1 MFFLRADLA
10 VGWLTSDRVRIAAGV
25 VVLLGTVWASD
36 ATAAG
41 TSQSGEDF
49 EYPSLYSQSATTAT
63 EAYPTSFAP
72 SGDAARD
79 EQSADEW
86 SASSCDCQC
95 ACGCSPDGGFLACCP
110 LIQPSDHCYDDFIS
124 PMTNPVYF
132 EDPRNLTE
140 ARVIF
145 LNHKVPLAAGG
156 GDVQLYAL
164 QVRAALTDRLSL
176 IATKDGYI
184 VSSNPLIDDGWAD
197 ISAGVKYLIY
207 SDPCAQQLASV
218 GVVYELP
225 VGTPDALQGN
235 GDGTFDIFLTGGSQL
250 GCNGHWIG
258 AGGFVLP
265 TDDQAESTWCYIS
278 NHIDYEF
285 HSRYYAL
292 MEFNWYHWLES
303 GGGGIGGVEGGDLF
317 NLGSTGVA
325 GNNIVTG
332 AFGLKYKPSCHTELG
347 IAWELP
353 LTERRDVLE
362 NRITFDWIL
371 RY

>member
-1 MFFLRADLA
+1 MEEPSAVAPEENAADDADSA
-10 VGWLTSDRVRIAAGV
+10 VSNG
-25 VVLLGTVWASD
+25 
-36 ATAAG
+36 
-41 TSQSGEDF
+41 
-49 EYPSLYSQSATTAT
+49 
-63 EAYPTSFAP
+63 AP
-72 SGDAARD
+72 CPCNCGDCRGYD
-79 EQSADEW
+79 G
-86 SASSCDCQC
+86 
-95 ACGCSPDGGFLACCP
+95 CGLCS
-110 LIQPSDHCYDDFIS
+110 LIQPSDHCYDEFIS
-124 PMTNPVYF
+124 PMTNPVFF

-140 ARVIF
+140 ARFIF
-145 LNHKVPLAAGG
+145 LNHKVPLTAAG

-164 QVRAALTDRLSL
+164 QIRAALSDRLSL

-197 ISAGVKYLIY
+197 ISAGLKYLLY
-207 SDPCAQQLASV
+207 SDPGAQRLASA

-225 VGTPDALQGN
+225 VGTPDAAQGN
-235 GDGTFDIFLTGGSQL
+235 GDGTFDIFLTAGSQL

-265 TDDQAESTWCYIS
+265 ADDEAESTWCYIS
-278 NHIDYEF
+278 NHFDYEF

-303 GGGGIGGVEGGDLF
+303 GGNGIPGIEGGDLF
-317 NLGSTGVA
+317 NFGSTGVA
-325 GNNIVTG
+325 GNDIVTG
-332 AFGLKYKPSCHTELG
+332 AFGLKYKPSGNTELG
-347 IAWELP
+347 VAWELP